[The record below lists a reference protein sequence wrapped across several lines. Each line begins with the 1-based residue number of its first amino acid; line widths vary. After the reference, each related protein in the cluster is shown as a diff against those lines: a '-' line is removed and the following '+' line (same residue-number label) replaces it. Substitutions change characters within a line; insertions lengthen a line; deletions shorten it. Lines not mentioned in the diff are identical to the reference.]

1 MPLDLIDDIGILKPK
16 LKKVVDLEDDLGIF
30 KTPDVNE
37 AYSHLSQ
44 AETGGE
50 TDPWIRTKVAPA
62 KGSSAYGPVQTTK
75 GLAKGALKNEYFKE
89 DEELQSW
96 VKDKFIP
103 HGELLLKHGK
113 NKGKIPNYEERY
125 DYGGV
130 GDFSDNDKEMYGKMN
145 KVILKKEL
153 AKNPEL
159 DVPQYWYGKEPGE
172 KYRERYNRTD
182 STRPQATANSGI
194 LQGLE
199 DDLGVLKP
207 KGIPLSTTKTIFD
220 VATGGLSTPFT
231 RIKGMGRAWELAH
244 NPKKELRRIG
254 YETISKV
261 EEQIP
266 EVLRPIIF
274 PTIIPRFGVTK
285 ELGEQEREF
294 QKKAFSEIASMPASP
309 EAWALVTANIA
320 MRLPAALKQEAGK
333 DIISSLAKFANR
345 RKTPIS
351 MRGDVFDYLVQK
363 TPLSKLRDMAKNLK
377 NIPGLETQVAGK
389 PQLAYAKFAGQRG
402 GALIPDLPTNKLSLI
417 NEIMKVSPTME
428 KATLAGMSVVQLQNT
443 LQEAPLIQEA
453 KKHKTPEEFVKEQ
466 GEVYHGTLG
475 EFEDF
480 LPATEVPEEFQDSSG
495 VKTFGTYFTD
505 STDLAKQFG
514 DKIKS
519 RFINKNKLLD
529 LTPIKSFDDLVD
541 LLPIDQKTNE
551 WELQN
556 MVNNSYYDRY
566 KPTDSFYKPLE
577 DLVNKFNLVSKLKE
591 MGYEGLIYNDV
602 ENGVKGKTFTVFDP
616 KQIKTK
622 SQLTDIWNKAQEKPV
637 IKIGDTSLTTQDV
650 DKAISQY
657 AHQTAG
663 FSKKLGKTI
672 GMSKFMRQQM
682 GKPLWED
689 LTKEEQLAEVRERII
704 EDFKIARKEGKDN
717 PVNYVLD
724 RALDPLDPMAGVY
737 KIFLKK
743 AGATIAENGA
753 VKLSPE
759 LKRMMDGKAQGGE
772 KPIELKGTNVDA
784 VVTKSAKEPGK
795 WQATFLAKDGT
806 PSGDVIR
813 DTYEDA
819 VEEARLT
826 TGVLSDKQKAAAAKL
841 DVKPK
846 KPVEH
851 RTYSGLVK
859 SMQAKTPGIGLDD
872 IAKTLEAEG
881 KLKVPEDRNP
891 ADYLNELIKTGAV
904 IPRVTKGDISD
915 IERQEASAE
924 RERVRAEGVKEKK
937 VKEQIRHE
945 KRGFKFGV
953 KVGRKEARQ
962 EILMK
967 LKSTKADIADVKRSI
982 VNYANERLEAQDRGK
997 LLSWV
1002 ANSKTKKNLAK
1013 ALARIEQIEEKRDRN
1028 IAVSS
1033 LKKTIKDIDIK
1044 KIRPEYQRE
1053 ISNLTQDL
1061 DLVNRK
1067 DKTLQSLTGMKQ
1079 YIETHP
1085 DNNIPPEKLQ
1095 RLELLTKTKIGS
1107 LTSDDIKL
1115 LNNSIKHLMK
1125 LHDLKNKMIF
1135 GRVHKEAKEV
1145 INEAKSN
1152 LDRRETQRR
1161 DKDTIDTREQL
1172 KVEVGRGKEIFTTE
1186 SYNTELITEIIDK
1199 EASGVIKKVL
1209 YGGINKGN
1217 TDLLKF
1223 RQDAED
1229 YFKGKI
1235 DFDIT
1240 NWSETFFAKPKGKV
1254 DYQKMT
1260 LPSGKKVTMTKAERI
1275 ALSLHAR
1282 NEKNLKHL
1290 LNGGFSFV
1298 RDKYKIHKIDSDD
1311 LQAMLDDIT
1320 PEEKKLADIVH
1331 HYFNNIQKA
1340 KLNERSMQLNG
1351 WEIATEPD
1359 YFPIRTNALDVKRDD
1374 LKLQKNFSQRTL
1386 EGMGILKERTN
1397 ASNAIILEDVFSATY
1412 KTLKEASAY
1421 YGLAKHL
1428 RNAKMLLNDKYFQIK
1443 LASTYGSHYVRNLKQ
1458 YLKDMEDTSHDTT
1471 NVEKLTLDLINK
1483 LDTAVLGL
1491 NPWVMAKQPVSLAAA
1506 ATEIDIS
1513 YLRRAL
1519 KPASKDIMSKY
1530 SPQLRDRFSGNV
1542 TRELGEIGQIGE
1554 VRKFFTGLTPLS
1566 QKVMKGISSFDYQA
1580 IGRIWTAAEL
1590 ETNDC
1595 CPLLKDE
1602 ERMQRIAG
1610 RTEEIVRKTQPTF
1623 LPKDRSAIGRSKRPF
1638 VRLLTKYSS
1647 QRNKNYMMVRRTVE
1661 EYNRSG
1667 KTGKDKKKM
1676 MSKLSILAI
1685 VMPAMLWGIDAARRK
1700 VYGRKEKAP
1709 KSKAWATIMN
1719 FLEYNL
1725 GSVYFVGNA
1734 FRSLR
1739 SKVERGTYAGY
1750 DVSDVLISSID
1761 RGIDG
1766 IAETVTAI
1774 RRAMSEEKY
1783 KSGDKKG
1790 ELKWKTTA
1798 KRAIDKNLS
1807 TLFKFKWGLPY
1818 DTVKRL
1824 VTAPFKWFGKEES
1837 EGSSKKSYGSW
1848 NVKNSKSKSYGSWS
1862 VPKK

>member
-194 LQGLE
+194 LKDLE
-199 DDLGVLKP
+199 DDMGIFEKKPNKLLEVIKRPVTPYGIVDTAFEAFAPEALKKMKRHVETAIIAPTLEIAELAEQVGVPLVKGEGIMGIDILGKDRSILEFPKAKEILGNMSKIGAKIASATIPGLQPIQEQIAKEIDKLPDKPFEEAGRFGLKLATAAGLRKGAIEIAKYDRNLSMDTIYNYWKDRAIS
-207 KGIPLSTTKTIFD
+207 KGISPERAETIGKLATNFTSRGQMVAPDELLSKLKFRHAKILQGEKGFAYIGERAKGFEGKGIKFSSIADKKVRIEIDDSMAKFTKPLKEFTGLPYLLKDVFEHKKLYEAYPQLKEYIVKFDPYLLSKNKRAQIDPKEKNITIATNLSEKEAKQSMLHELQHFIQEEENFARGGSVSEFIDAGKRYDELASKANQSLMKLETLEKALKDLQQSNKDIVKVTFDDGYTLGYNEKDLKEDIGIYRNQHLDYKKEYYQPEQDYIRLAGEVEARD
-220 VATGGLSTPFT
+220 VARRQAFTQQQRKQTPPYTGEKIKPSGL
-231 RIKGMGRAWELAH
+231 I
-244 NPKKELRRIG
+244 
-254 YETISKV
+254 
-261 EEQIP
+261 
-266 EVLRPIIF
+266 
-274 PTIIPRFGVTK
+274 TK
-285 ELGEQEREF
+285 FRSGEMS
-294 QKKAFSEIASMPASP
+294 A
-309 EAWALVTANIA
+309 
-320 MRLPAALKQEAGK
+320 QEAG
-333 DIISSLAKFANR
+333 
-345 RKTPIS
+345 
-351 MRGDVFDYLVQK
+351 G
-363 TPLSKLRDMAKNLK
+363 
-377 NIPGLETQVAGK
+377 
-389 PQLAYAKFAGQRG
+389 
-402 GALIPDLPTNKLSLI
+402 
-417 NEIMKVSPTME
+417 
-428 KATLAGMSVVQLQNT
+428 
-443 LQEAPLIQEA
+443 IQ
-453 KKHKTPEEFVKEQ
+453 
-466 GEVYHGTLG
+466 
-475 EFEDF
+475 
-480 LPATEVPEEFQDSSG
+480 
-495 VKTFGTYFTD
+495 
-505 STDLAKQFG
+505 
-514 DKIKS
+514 
-519 RFINKNKLLD
+519 
-529 LTPIKSFDDLVD
+529 
-541 LLPIDQKTNE
+541 
-551 WELQN
+551 
-556 MVNNSYYDRY
+556 
-566 KPTDSFYKPLE
+566 
-577 DLVNKFNLVSKLKE
+577 
-591 MGYEGLIYNDV
+591 
-602 ENGVKGKTFTVFDP
+602 
-616 KQIKTK
+616 
-622 SQLTDIWNKAQEKPV
+622 
-637 IKIGDTSLTTQDV
+637 
-650 DKAISQY
+650 
-657 AHQTAG
+657 
-663 FSKKLGKTI
+663 
-672 GMSKFMRQQM
+672 
-682 GKPLWED
+682 
-689 LTKEEQLAEVRERII
+689 
-704 EDFKIARKEGKDN
+704 
-717 PVNYVLD
+717 
-724 RALDPLDPMAGVY
+724 
-737 KIFLKK
+737 
-743 AGATIAENGA
+743 
-753 VKLSPE
+753 
-759 LKRMMDGKAQGGE
+759 
-772 KPIELKGTNVDA
+772 
-784 VVTKSAKEPGK
+784 
-795 WQATFLAKDGT
+795 
-806 PSGDVIR
+806 
-813 DTYEDA
+813 
-819 VEEARLT
+819 
-826 TGVLSDKQKAAAAKL
+826 
-841 DVKPK
+841 
-846 KPVEH
+846 H

-872 IAKTLEAEG
+872 IAKTLMEEG
-881 KLKVPEDRNP
+881 KLQVPENRNP
-891 ADYLNELIKTGAV
+891 DDYLKELITTGAV